1 MICKPAASI
10 QYDGLASLRAWLS
23 GCLTELGK
31 PVPGDRSLTVAAL

>member
-1 MICKPAASI
+1 LVTNIARPPGKNCENKSH
-10 QYDGLASLRAWLS
+10 